1 MPLLSELMAHRS
13 RRVRKGGARELCD
26 HQIVGDSVRY
36 AIIKRVRSGR
46 RAKKITFHDSY
57 VRAVD
62 IVRLQGNA
70 KALEGQPAQFQ
81 GDVFHRNI
89 RGKFDFEIL
98 RGRTPQD
105 GAARK

>member
-1 MPLLSELMAHRS
+1 
-13 RRVRKGGARELCD
+13 
-26 HQIVGDSVRY
+26 
-36 AIIKRVRSGR
+36 
-46 RAKKITFHDSY
+46 
-57 VRAVD
+57 VD